1 MTMQFLASVRRNQ
14 RQWMVVL
21 TILAIF
27 AFLFDDVVR
36 GTSNLGANGTALF
49 IAVLCAG
56 GMSIIGYPRGHT
68 VLFGAIGLVVGG
80 GVALVAA
87 TYTGPKAPV
96 KTVFG
101 SLSNQKIKELQI
113 RRKKANEFLMSAVQK
128 VSKGRNAPNFGDL
141 SVSSM
146 VSFSVLHH
154 EAKRQGVTVSDEA
167 VNRYIQAATEEMLG
181 EKDYLEAL
189 SEVGIGEPELFDIIR
204 GELEA
209 QVVGRLLSPPYSI
222 QQRIEEMNRFYRMIN
237 QPQGQIPSK
246 IASMTPEQ
254 LWQHFRK
261 LHVRQQLTAV
271 AVPVSEFVKQVP
283 EPSDS
288 ELRAYFD
295 ARKSLIG
302 DDRGNPGFLELP
314 KVRLGYLVA
323 SNLENFEKGL
333 SGATDQELADYYEKH
348 KEQYRIFGIPDSS
361 DGMPDLKGG
370 VDSPDPDAPADAST
384 PANVATEKP
393 VEGSPAPS
401 NPPSTDKPTTDK
413 PTTDKPTPD
422 KPAGEAA
429 SDKKEPAKK
438 AEDKPAASEPK
449 AKEEPKCEDD
459 IAVKKEDGAKPATEE
474 LELPKPAAAEKGD
487 STPPAPDLPS
497 SDTNDVLPK
506 LHPPRF
512 DPTAPVR
519 YRALD
524 DELKLQIREKILLEK
539 TFEKMGEAADH
550 ALAFMNDLNLK
561 YLSATDPAEQAKLAA
576 TFADECKRYAK
587 KSGLE
592 YHETKEMTRR
602 ELATSMDEQ
611 IGGATEVKAGNVRRN
626 LQSVT
631 ELAFETVS
639 SGREKDMSQVKYRLS
654 LYSPQ
659 RADTPKAKYAYWKI
673 AEIPAK
679 VPEFSNESTKQ
690 LVVDSWK
697 YEKARGLAEQRAK
710 DLAELVK
717 KSPSDIPAALSGQT
731 INGTKD
737 SPTVTVRE
745 TSKFTWIRVPNSV
758 PTMGMQ
764 FPSESPIDDI
774 DQPGSDFLKLVFEQL
789 GEGDVGV
796 GLNRPRTVFYVVRVH
811 DRDGTDASDGSVAMQ
826 AMQQMFL
833 RERFAS
839 FPPTP
844 YDFLAIETQLSVEE
858 RWRQTFNKRFGV
870 TFEDR
875 KSPESDG
882 E

>member
-1 MTMQFLASVRRNQ
+1 M
-14 RQWMVVL
+14 
-21 TILAIF
+21 
-27 AFLFDDVVR
+27 
-36 GTSNLGANGTALF
+36 F

-68 VLFGAIGLVVGG
+68 VMFGTIGLVVGG

-96 KTVFG
+96 RTVFG
-101 SLSNQKIKELQI
+101 SLSNQKISELQI
-113 RRKKANEFLMSAVQK
+113 RRRKANEFLMSAVQK

-146 VSFSVLHH
+146 VAFSVLQH

-167 VNRYIQAATEEMLG
+167 VNRFIQSATDEMLG
-181 EKDYLEAL
+181 EKDYLEVL
-189 SEVGIGEPELFDIIR
+189 SDVGIGEPELFNIIR

-209 QVVGRLLSPPYSI
+209 QLVGRLLSPPSHV
-222 QQRIEEMNRFYRMIN
+222 N
-237 QPQGQIPSK
+237 QMMAQFTGGQLSGRTAIV
-246 IASMTPEQ
+246 TPEQ
-254 LWQHFRK
+254 LWQNFRK
-261 LHVRQQLTAV
+261 LHVRQSLTAV
-271 AVPVSEFVKQVP
+271 AVPVSEFVKQVA
-283 EPSDS
+283 EPGES
-288 ELRAYFD
+288 ELRAYFE
-295 ARKSLIG
+295 ARKSLVG
-302 DDRGNPGFLELP
+302 DELGNPGFLELP

-323 SNLENFEKGL
+323 SDLEIFEKGL
-333 SGATDQELADYYEKH
+333 SGATDQEVADYYDKH
-348 KEQYRIFGIPDSS
+348 KEQYRDFGFPDSS

-370 VDSPDPDAPADAST
+370 VDSVDPDAPADASA

-401 NPPSTDKPTTDK
+401 NPPATDKPTT
-413 PTTDKPTPD
+413 D

-429 SDKKEPAKK
+429 SDKKEPVKK
-438 AEDKPAASEPK
+438 EAEKPASTEPK

-459 IAVKKEDGAKPATEE
+459 VPAKKEDGAKPATEE
-474 LELPKPAAAEKGD
+474 IALPKPAAAEKGD

-524 DELKLQIREKILLEK
+524 DRLKLDIREKILLEK
-539 TFEKMGEAADH
+539 TFEKMGVAADL

-587 KSGLE
+587 KKGLE

-602 ELATSMDEQ
+602 ELATSLDDR
-611 IGGATEVKAGNVRRN
+611 IGLATEVKVGNVRRN
-626 LQSVT
+626 PQSVT

-639 SGREKDMSQVKYRLS
+639 SGRETDMSQVKYRLS
-654 LYSPQ
+654 LYSPH
-659 RADTPKAKYAYWKI
+659 RADSPEAKYAFWKI

-679 VPEFSNESTKQ
+679 VPELANESTKQ

-710 DLAELVK
+710 DLADLVK
-717 KSPSDIPAALSGQT
+717 KSPADIPAVLSGQT

-737 SPTVTVRE
+737 SPAVTVRE
-745 TSKFTWIRVPNSV
+745 TPKFTWMRVSNSV
-758 PTMGMQ
+758 PTMGLQ
-764 FPSESPIDDI
+764 IPSESPIDGI
-774 DQPGSDFLKLVFEQL
+774 DQPGPDFLRLVFEQL
-789 GEGDVGV
+789 GDGDVGV

-811 DRDGTDASDGSVAMQ
+811 DRDGTDASDGGVALQ
-826 AMQQMFL
+826 EMQQMFL
-833 RERFAS
+833 RERFTS
-839 FPPTP
+839 FFPTP
-844 YDFLAIETQLSVEE
+844 YDFLATDTQQSVEV
-858 RWRQTFNKRFGV
+858 RWRQNFNKRFGI
-870 TFEDR
+870 TFEER
-875 KSPESDG
+875 ESPESDR